1 MKRLPRSRFAVAAA
15 LFTLVCGLRAQT
27 APTPAT
33 PVPPAPAP
41 AGTPVPAAPTPATM
55 KFYGWVDTGITLN
68 GTRPN
73 DRQNFGRLF
82 DNATDEVLLNQLAV
96 TAERDFGSDASKFAW
111 GFKAQ
116 AIYGSDT
123 RFFHGLGL
131 LDNASNMRNQ
141 PDIPEFWLNFHLP
154 VISRGG
160 LDVKVGKFV
169 TLEGAETIDPRT
181 NIFYSHAYIFNFG
194 IPFQHTGVLATL
206 HASDSLDLYAG
217 ITRGV
222 NTSLKDNNGAVSFH
236 GALGFNKLMN
246 GKLTGLLSVH
256 IGPETPHDSKD
267 LRYLNDLTFTY
278 TISDKQSLIVDL
290 NYAKDDAAKASGQ
303 GAAIYFQ
310 QTVSDTVSVALRGEV
325 WRDSEGFFV
334 AQIAANDDAMNFLSG
349 YPNLNARTVG
359 GGITTYGALTL
370 GANIKVPG
378 VSKPFAGL
386 VIRPEVR
393 YDKSLNDTTP
403 FIDSSHKDQ
412 FTFGVDAIL
421 TF

>member
-1 MKRLPRSRFAVAAA
+1 MKIFPRSGLAAA
-15 LFTLVCGLRAQT
+15 TALLTLVGGLRAQT
-27 APTPAT
+27 ASTPAT
-33 PVPPAPAP
+33 PVAPALATSGTPAP
-41 AGTPVPAAPTPATM
+41 TAPTPATT
-55 KFYGWVDTGITLN
+55 KFYGWIDTGITLN
-68 GTRPN
+68 STRPN

-82 DNATDEVLLNQLAV
+82 DNAADELLLNQLAV

-116 AIYGSDT
+116 AIYGSDA
-123 RFFHGLGL
+123 RFIHGLGL

-141 PDIPEFWLNFHLP
+141 PDIPELYLNLHFP
-154 VISRGG
+154 VLSGG
-160 LDVKVGKFV
+160 SLDVKAGKFV
-169 TLEGAETIDPRT
+169 TLEGAETIDPRS
-181 NIFYSHAYIFNFG
+181 NIFYSHTYIFNFG

-206 HASDSLDLYAG
+206 HASDTFDLMAG

-222 NTSLKDNNGAVSFH
+222 NTALTDNNGAVSFH
-236 GALGFNKLMN
+236 GGIGFNKLLG
-246 GKLTGLLSVH
+246 GKITGLLSVH

-267 LRYLNDLTFTY
+267 LRYLDDLTFTY

-290 NYAKDDAAKASGQ
+290 NYAQDDAAKVSGQ

-334 AQIAANDDAMNFLSG
+334 AQIAANDDAMNFLTG

-359 GGITTYGALTL
+359 GGVTTYGALTL
-370 GANIKVPG
+370 GANIKVPS

-393 YDKSLNDTTP
+393 YDKSLNNTTP
-403 FIDSSHKDQ
+403 FIDSSHKNQ
-412 FTFGVDAIL
+412 FTFGVDAVL